1 MTTETQISD
10 NIDHYHRSA
19 LNYFAANPL
28 DRLALRRRDR
38 EWLDE
43 QLHAPSTRIVPVW
56 RSDNLFSHPGD
67 ANGKSSDEPQ
77 RAVLL
82 TPADADDLL
91 ERVEPVLLGADDE
104 FTYFA
109 VDVSGEGTEDEP
121 PFADAGIFV
130 NLRMARSA
138 RQDPKMAALL
148 AYAKAMTYWQERH
161 GYCGDCGYPT
171 ESIEGGFVRQCTNP
185 EKQHRH
191 FPRTDPAIITLV
203 RLGEKALL
211 ARQPTWPQGRYSII
225 AGFIEPG
232 ESAED
237 AVLREVREETNIQ
250 VAAVHYHSSQPW
262 PFPSSLMMGYFSEA
276 ASTQIRLVDQELENA
291 RWFSRQQV
299 ADELRAGSLRLPLG
313 LSISRRLIE
322 TWFNAGDCGILADLA
337 QDDW

>member
-1 MTTETQISD
+1 MTIHTQPPED
-10 NIDHYHRSA
+10 IDHYRRSA

-28 DRLALRRRDR
+28 DRMTVRRRDP
-38 EWLDE
+38 EWLDA
-43 QLHAPSTRIVPVW
+43 QLHADNTRIVPVW
-56 RSDNLFSHPGD
+56 RSDNLFTRNDH
-67 ANGKSSDEPQ
+67 NGSEPQ

-82 TPADADDLL
+82 TPADATDLL
-91 ERVEPVLLGADDE
+91 HRADPVLLGSDEE

-109 VDVSGEGTEDEP
+109 VDVSGEENGDQP
-121 PFADAGIFV
+121 PFVDAGIFV
-130 NLRMARSA
+130 NLRTVRSA
-138 RQDPKMAALL
+138 QEDPKMAALL

-161 GYCGDCGYPT
+161 RYCGDCGYPT

-185 EKQHRH
+185 EKKHRH

-203 RLGEKALL
+203 QSEERALL
-211 ARQPTWPQGRYSII
+211 ARQPTWPPGRYSII

-237 AVLREVREETNIQ
+237 AVLREVKEETNIE
-250 VAAVHYHSSQPW
+250 VGAVHYHSSQPW

-291 RWFSRQQV
+291 RWFSREGV
-299 ADELRAGSLRLPLG
+299 AEELRAGTLRLPPG

-322 TWFNAGDCGILADLA
+322 TWFNAGNCGPLAELTRDE
-337 QDDW
+337 W